1 MNFDYDFYKDF
12 DYNKY
17 PYHSTR
23 RVIFGKNGMV
33 ATSSPYATS
42 AGAKILLDGGNAID
56 AALAVSMTLP
66 VVEPTG
72 NGLGSDMFAII
83 FYNGKL
89 YGINA
94 SGRSPKNISIDA
106 LKKKGYDSMPS
117 CGINVINTPGL
128 IGGFM
133 KLHKDFSTMSLDK
146 VFEPAI
152 SYAEEGFAV
161 TPQIAKLWKE
171 NCEKY
176 KRLNRDEFSEF
187 FKTFTVDGNAPK
199 AGEIFRAKD
208 MANTLIEIA
217 DTSGKSFYNGRLAEK
232 ISDEVERLDGF
243 LDFNDLKSFNPSYVN
258 PISTNYRGID
268 IWEIPPNGHGISVL
282 MALNILSEMEL
293 KDRRD
298 PNTIHNIIEA
308 IKLSLTD
315 AKAYVADPKDMKIKI
330 EELLSDNYARK
341 RRGEI
346 KDNAIIPEEYAIKSS
361 DTVYFATA
369 DKYGNMVSMIQSNY
383 SGFGSGIVVPSTG
396 IALNNRVENFY
407 FKAGLANSLEG
418 GKLPY
423 HTIIPGFMT
432 RDEEALGAFG
442 IMGAFMQPQAH
453 VEVLTNMIDFNLNP
467 QAALDA
473 PRIMWTGDKKIDVEC
488 DFYSEIIEGL
498 KSHGHDVNVVSDFKN
513 MGRGQIILKKDD
525 VYIGGTEKR
534 TDSNIFA
541 Y

>member
-1 MNFDYDFYKDF
+1 MKFN
-12 DYNKY
+12 YNDY
-17 PYHSTR
+17 PYPSTR

-33 ATSSPYATS
+33 ATSSAYATS
-42 AGAKILLDGGNAID
+42 AGAKILLEGGNAID
-56 AALAVSMTLP
+56 AALATSISLP

-72 NGLGSDMFAII
+72 NGLGSDMFALIY
-83 FYNGKL
+83 FEGKL

-94 SGRSPKNISIDA
+94 SGRSPENISIER
-106 LKKKGYDSMPS
+106 LREKGYDKMPS
-117 CGINVINTPGL
+117 CGVNVINTPGF

-133 KLHKDFSTMSLDK
+133 KIYKDFATMGLDK
-146 VFEPAI
+146 IFESAI

-161 TPQIAKLWKE
+161 TPQIAKLWGE
-171 NCEKY
+171 SVDKY
-176 KRLNRDEFSEF
+176 RKSNRSEFDEF
-187 FKTFTVDGNAPK
+187 FKTFTINGRAPK
-199 AGEIFRAKD
+199 AGEVFKCPD
-208 MANTLIEIA
+208 MAETLREIR
-217 DTSGKSFYNGRLAEK
+217 DSKGESFYKGNLGQK
-232 ISDEVERLDGF
+232 ITKEVERLGGF
-243 LDFNDLKSFNPSYVN
+243 LSLKDLKNYEARYVK

-282 MALNILSEMEL
+282 MTLNILSEMDL
-293 KDRRD
+293 KDRND
-298 PNTIHNIIEA
+298 PWTLHKIIEA

-315 AKAYVADPKDMKIKI
+315 AKSYVADPEKMKIKI
-330 EELLSDNYARK
+330 QELLSDEYADK
-341 RRGEI
+341 RRSEI
-346 KDNAIIPEEYAIKSS
+346 KDFAILPEPYKINSS

-383 SGFGSGIVVPSTG
+383 AGFGSGIVVPGTG
-396 IALNNRVENFY
+396 ISLNNRIENFY
-407 FKAGLANSLEG
+407 FDGGLANSLEG

-432 RDEEALGAFG
+432 KDKEALGAFG

-473 PRIMWTGDKKIDVEC
+473 PRIMWTEGKKIQVED
-488 DFYSEIIEGL
+488 DFDPKIIAEL
-498 KSHGHDVNVVSDFKN
+498 KNFGHQVEVVSDYKS

-534 TDSNIFA
+534 TDSNIFSF
-541 Y
+541 

>member
-1 MNFDYDFYKDF
+1 MNF

-17 PYHSTR
+17 PYPSTR
-23 RVIFGKNGMV
+23 RVVFGKKGMV

-42 AGAKILLDGGNAID
+42 AGAKILLEGGSAID
-56 AALAVSMTLP
+56 AALAISMTLP

-72 NGLGSDMFAII
+72 NGLGSDMFALIY
-83 FYNGKL
+83 FEGKL
-89 YGINA
+89 YGMNS

-106 LKKKGYDSMPS
+106 LKKKGYDKMPS
-117 CGINVINTPGL
+117 CGVNVVNTPGL
-128 IGGFM
+128 IGGVM
-133 KLHKDFSTMSLDK
+133 KLHEDFATVSLDK
-146 VFEPAI
+146 IFEPAI

-161 TPQIAKLWKE
+161 TPQIAKLWQE
-171 NCEKY
+171 SVDKY
-176 KRLNRDEFSEF
+176 KNLNRQEFNEF
-187 FKTFTVDGNAPK
+187 FKTFTIDGRAPR
-199 AGEIFRAKD
+199 AGEVFACKD
-208 MANTLIEIA
+208 MAETLREIR
-217 DTSGKSFYNGRLAEK
+217 DTKGKSFYEGSLAEK
-232 ISDEVERLDGF
+232 ISNEVKRLGGF
-243 LDFNDLKSFNPSYVN
+243 LNADDLKNFTPKYVE
-258 PISTNYRGID
+258 PISTNYRGLD

-282 MALNILSEMEL
+282 MALNILNKMEL

-298 PNTIHNIIEA
+298 PATMHKIVEA

-315 AKAYVADPKDMKIKI
+315 AKTFVADPDSMEIKIK
-330 EELLSDNYARK
+330 ELLSEEYAEN
-341 RRGEI
+341 RRAEI
-346 KDNAIIPEEYAIKSS
+346 KDYAIIPNSYAIKSS

-383 SGFGSGIVVPSTG
+383 AGFGSGIVVPKTG

-407 FKAGLANSLEG
+407 FEEGLANSLAG

-432 RDEEALGAFG
+432 KYGEALGAFG

-453 VEVLTNMIDFNLNP
+453 VQVLMNMLDFNLNP

-473 PRIMWTGDKKIDVEC
+473 PRIMWTGDKNIELEC
-488 DFYSEIIEGL
+488 DFDSDIIDEL
-498 KSHGHDVNVVSDFKN
+498 KKRGHHVNVISDFKN

-541 Y
+541 F